1 MFLQIGCKNT
11 KNFRQHHNPSPTILV
26 STDPVALG
34 IALAIDEGFPMATH
48 RLHPCLRYCS
58 GV

>member
-11 KNFRQHHNPSPTILV
+11 NNFQQHHIQSPTILA

-34 IALAIDEGFPMATH
+34 IALAIDEGFPMAT
-48 RLHPCLRYCS
+48 
-58 GV
+58 